1 MWLVWSPCCPQD
13 SQEFSS
19 AAQFESMNSLLLSL
33 PYGPTLR
40 SVYDYWKNHNFDH
53 KDPCWGKVISLLFN
67 MLSRFV
73 IAFFPKSKN
82 LLISL
87 LQSLSTVILEPK
99 KIKSA
104 TVSIFF
110 PIYLP
115 WSNGIRCHDLC
126 FWKLSLSQLFFT
138 LLFHLKWN
146 RQNCCW
152 VGKKTHQT

>member
-1 MWLVWSPCCPQD
+1 
-13 SQEFSS
+13 
-19 AAQFESMNSLLLSL
+19 MNSLLLSL
-33 PYGPTLR
+33 PYGTTLR

-104 TVSIFF
+104 TVSIFS
-110 PIYLP
+110 PYI
-115 WSNGIRCHDLC
+115 CHEVMGSDAMI
-126 FWKLSLSQLFFT
+126 FVFES
-138 LLFHLKWN
+138 
-146 RQNCCW
+146 
-152 VGKKTHQT
+152 

>member
-1 MWLVWSPCCPQD
+1 
-13 SQEFSS
+13 
-19 AAQFESMNSLLLSL
+19 MNSLLLSL

-99 KIKSA
+99 KINSA
-104 TVSIFF
+104 TVSIFS
-110 PIYLP
+110 PYI
-115 WSNGIRCHDLC
+115 CHEVMGSDAMI
-126 FWKLSLSQLFFT
+126 FVFES
-138 LLFHLKWN
+138 
-146 RQNCCW
+146 
-152 VGKKTHQT
+152 